1 MPIIVSYFTNVGTS
15 LQSNEDSL
23 VIDDHVISGISMD
36 SPLTEMLVDNSLHLL
51 CIADGIGG
59 HLYGDIAGKMVLEYM
74 KNKRQFIQNQEDV
87 IQTINEAKIS
97 LNEFISENPTYY
109 NFGTTIAGILINQTK
124 CIFFNS
130 GDSRIYS
137 LNCGFFKRITHD
149 HSLVETLYSQRF
161 ITEDEMRTHPQKNVL
176 TSAILG
182 DLSPDRPEVFI
193 KEFILQGDDLLF
205 ICSDGIWET
214 LSIDEIEEIY
224 NKNGFNGF
232 SKGIFNACMKG
243 KARDNISMIAV
254 YNHSKEVSSL

>member
-36 SPLTEMLVDNSLHLL
+36 SPLTEMLAENSLHLF
-51 CIADGIGG
+51 CIADGIGR
-59 HLYGDIAGKMVLEYM
+59 HSYGDIAGKMVLEYM
-74 KNKRQFIQNQEDV
+74 KNKRQFIQNQDDV

-97 LNEFISENPTYY
+97 LNEFISKNPTYY

-149 HSLVETLYSQRF
+149 HSLVEALYSQRF
-161 ITEDEMRTHPQKNVL
+161 ITEDEMRTHPQKNVI

-182 DLSPDRPEVFI
+182 DLSPERPEVFI
-193 KEFILQGDDLLF
+193 KEFILQGDDILF

-214 LSIDEIEEIY
+214 LSLDEIEEIY

-232 SKGIFNACMKG
+232 SKGIFDACMKG
-243 KARDNISMIAV
+243 KARDNISMIAI